1 MGLCPPTVDRKA
13 RETSTSAIT
22 PERVSLSMV
31 FQGDE
36 HNTIAAI
43 ATPYGESGIGIVRIS
58 GPEAKRIAKRI
69 FQPRSGPKTLTSH
82 HIRYGEIIDPATGRV
97 IDEVLLTFMA
107 APKTYTREDVVEIN
121 CHGGFEV
128 LQQVLEAALRGGARE
143 ALPGEFTKRAFL
155 SGRIDLVQA
164 EAVLDIIQAKTDE
177 GLRLAEEQLRGKL
190 SREIAGLREE
200 LLGLLIAIE
209 AYIDFPE
216 EDIDPPSAAGVVEVL
231 DRTLARV
238 EELIKASEEGEIY
251 REGVKVAIVG
261 KANVGKSSLL
271 NQFLERGR
279 AIVTAVPGTTTDV
292 IEESANLS
300 GVLIRLTDMAGLQ
313 DPRNEVEQE
322 GVRLAREKM
331 SEAHLILLVVD
342 RSRPLDDEDQRIFRE
357 VQGKRALLVLNKIDL
372 PPRIDAE
379 EVKQEVG
386 MKDLYPISAL
396 QGDGIEELK
405 KGIVGAIVR
414 GTAKRGGGE
423 LIPVNLRHKRVLEK
437 AQGAL
442 EEALEGR
449 KREIPWDLTAIEIRQ
464 VLNILGEIVGETTP
478 EEILEMIFA
487 RFCIGK

>member
-1 MGLCPPTVDRKA
+1 
-13 RETSTSAIT
+13 
-22 PERVSLSMV
+22 MV

-36 HNTIAAI
+36 HDTIAAI

-58 GPEAKRIAKRI
+58 GPEAKRIAERM
-69 FQPRSGPKTLTSH
+69 FRPRRGPKTLTSH
-82 HIRYGEIIDPATGRV
+82 HIRYGEIIDPAAGMV

-128 LQQVLEAALRGGARE
+128 LQQVLEVALRGGARE

-155 SGRIDLVQA
+155 SGRIDLAQA
-164 EAVLDIIQAKTDE
+164 EAVLDIIQAKTGA
-177 GLRLAEEQLRGKL
+177 GLRLAEEQLRGRL
-190 SREIAGLREE
+190 SREIEELRED
-200 LLGLLIAIE
+200 LLGLLATIE

-216 EDIDPPSAAGVVEVL
+216 EDIDPPSTAGVAAVL
-231 DRTLARV
+231 HRTLARV
-238 EELIKASEEGEIY
+238 EELIRASDEGEIY

-271 NQFLERGR
+271 NQFLERER
-279 AIVTAVPGTTTDV
+279 AIVTTLPGTTTDV
-292 IEESANLS
+292 IEESVNLS
-300 GVLIRLTDMAGLQ
+300 GILIKLMDMAGLQ
-313 DPRNEVEQE
+313 DPRNEVERE

-342 RSRPLDDEDQRIFRE
+342 RSRPLDDEDRRIFRE
-357 VQGKRALLVLNKIDL
+357 VQGKRVLLVLNKIDL

-379 EVKQEVG
+379 MIKQEAG
-386 MKDLYPISAL
+386 IKDPYLISAL
-396 QGDGIEELK
+396 QGEGIEELK
-405 KGIVGAIVR
+405 KGMVGAIVR

-423 LIPVNLRHKRVLEK
+423 LIPVNLRHKRVLERAK
-437 AQGAL
+437 GAL
-442 EEALEGR
+442 GEALEGR

-464 VLNILGEIVGETTP
+464 ILDILGDIVGKTTP
-478 EEILEMIFA
+478 EEVLEMIFS

>member
-1 MGLCPPTVDRKA
+1 
-13 RETSTSAIT
+13 
-22 PERVSLSMV
+22 MV

-36 HNTIAAI
+36 HDTIAAI

-58 GPEAKRIAKRI
+58 GPEATRIAESI
-69 FQPRSGPKTLTSH
+69 FRPRRGPKTLTSH
-82 HIRYGEIIDPATGRV
+82 HIRYGEIVDPEEGGV

-107 APKTYTREDVVEIN
+107 APNTYTREDVVEIN
-121 CHGGFEV
+121 CHGGFRV
-128 LQQVLEAALRGGARE
+128 LQQVLEAVLQGGARE

-155 SGRIDLVQA
+155 SGRIDLAQA

-177 GLRLAEEQLRGKL
+177 GLRLAEEQLRGGLTQKI
-190 SREIAGLREE
+190 EGLREE
-200 LLGLLIAIE
+200 LLGILAAIE
-209 AYIDFPE
+209 AYIDFPD
-216 EDIDPPSAAGVVEVL
+216 EDIDPPSTEGVAEL
-231 DRTLARV
+231 LHHTLAQI
-238 EELIKASEEGEIY
+238 EGLIRAYEEGEIY

-271 NQFLERGR
+271 NQLLERGR

-292 IEESANLS
+292 IEEAVNLS

-313 DPRNEVEQE
+313 EPRNEVEQE
-322 GVRLAREKM
+322 GVRLAREKL

-342 RSRPLDDEDQRIFRE
+342 RGRPLDDEDQRIFHE
-357 VQGKRALLVLNKIDL
+357 VQGRRAILVLNKIDL
-372 PPRIDAE
+372 PPCMDTE
-379 EVKQEVG
+379 EITKESG

-396 QGDGIEELK
+396 RGDGIEELK
-405 KGIVGAIVR
+405 KGMVKAIVAGR
-414 GTAKRGGGE
+414 SKRGGEE

-442 EEALEGR
+442 EETLEGR
-449 KREIPWDLTAIEIRQ
+449 GRGIPWDLTAIELRQ

-478 EEILEMIFA
+478 EEVLQMIFA